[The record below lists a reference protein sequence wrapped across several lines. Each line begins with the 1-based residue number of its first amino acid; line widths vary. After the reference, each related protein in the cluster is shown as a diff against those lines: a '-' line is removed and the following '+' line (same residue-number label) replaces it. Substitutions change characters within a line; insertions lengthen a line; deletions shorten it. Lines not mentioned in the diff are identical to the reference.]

1 MRGSEKSRNRRP
13 LKDKMQGPEE
23 RGECSCP
30 RKHVVTCK
38 CILIASIP
46 SLMLRENHK
55 SYWPATL
62 TISQSL
68 EILPVS

>member
-1 MRGSEKSRNRRP
+1 MRGSEKSHNRRP
-13 LKDKMQGPEE
+13 MKDKMQGPEE

-38 CILIASIP
+38 RVPVASIP
-46 SLMLRENHK
+46 SSILHENHK
-55 SYWPATL
+55 FYRPATL

-68 EILPVS
+68 EILPIS

>member
-1 MRGSEKSRNRRP
+1 MRGSEKSRDRRP
-13 LKDKMQGPEE
+13 LKDKMQGAEE

-46 SLMLRENHK
+46 SLMLCENHK